1 MRIAL
6 HAAGDVGKRTGRILL
21 AEPNLT
27 ALGMYGH
34 DRGAEDRRTTSIRS
48 LSGYQPFIT
57 DAPDARSFALVAAE
71 EGVSCVLA
79 SSPRIDRRL
88 SRAFLQKGLTLLT
101 GADLAGGIAETL
113 AAHELASID
122 DESAVT
128 VAWTMAG
135 RPLRSGEGIP
145 FPDPVGPR
153 WASRFGR
160 VPRRRRK
167 RPGLTVQRF
176 VAPVQ
181 GEWAGATVR
190 VAGNRD
196 GRPVEQIVGVAD
208 LSSHLGAIA
217 LAAGAIAVAEGA
229 YPPGIHRPAVNA
241 GAYLGTALRIG
252 LGVASHTVG

>member
-21 AEPNLT
+21 AEPDLT

-34 DRGAEDRRTTSIRS
+34 DRGAEDRRTTRIRS
-48 LSGYQPFIT
+48 LAGYQPFAT

-79 SSPRIDRRL
+79 ASPRIDRRL
-88 SRAFLQKGLTLLT
+88 NRAFLQKGLTLLT

-122 DESAVT
+122 DESSVT
-128 VAWTMAG
+128 VAWTTGG
-135 RPLRSGEGIP
+135 RSLRRGEGIP
-145 FPDPVGPR
+145 FPDPVGSL
-153 WASRFGR
+153 WATRIGR
-160 VPRRRRK
+160 APRRRK
-167 RPGLTVQRF
+167 RAGLAVNRL

-181 GEWAGATVR
+181 GEWAGAVVR
-190 VAGNRD
+190 VAGHQD
-196 GRPVEQIVGVAD
+196 GQPVEHIVGVAD
-208 LSSHLGAIA
+208 LSAHLGAIA
-217 LAAGAIAVAEGA
+217 LAAGALAVAEGA

-241 GAYLGTALRIG
+241 EAYLGIALRIG
-252 LGVASHTVG
+252 LGVASHTVR